1 MDDLDMHFMG
11 AFPQVT
17 RIFREHG
24 GRRASRDDSAI
35 NYGHSAVMTGRKMSR
50 DDIGINYGYAP
61 TRTHAWNDVR
71 TPPSVLSGFVRLRLT
86 PRSPTRL
93 SIQVR

>member
-1 MDDLDMHFMG
+1 MDDLDMHLMN

-17 RIFREHG
+17 RISREQG

-35 NYGHSAVMTGRKMSR
+35 NYGHSTVLAARRVSR

-61 TRTHAWNDVR
+61 ARTNAWNDVCAF
-71 TPPSVLSGFVRLRLT
+71 LSMFFFSDFVCLRFILD
-86 PRSPTRL
+86 P
-93 SIQVR
+93 